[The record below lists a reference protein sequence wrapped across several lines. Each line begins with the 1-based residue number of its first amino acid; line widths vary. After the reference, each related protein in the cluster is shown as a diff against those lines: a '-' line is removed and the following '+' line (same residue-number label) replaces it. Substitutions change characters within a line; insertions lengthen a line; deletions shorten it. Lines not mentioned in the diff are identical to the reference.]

1 MGKSTMTLKWLLLI
15 GGVYFLAIS
24 IVSMLRIK
32 VPVLSMYYSLPSYGY
47 EDRMI
52 SFLSFGWSVFLFTA
66 SLDPVRNR
74 DAVKGVIV
82 TGVAALFGLHV
93 INTVTDFTSLAPS
106 VNPRVFRLEARGL
119 GVYVGALIL
128 CYFLSAKED
137 EAHERHFRNPQ

>member
-32 VPVLSMYYSLPSYGY
+32 VPLLFVYCSLPSYGY

-52 SFLSFGWSVFLFTA
+52 SFLTFGWSVFLFTA
-66 SLDPVRNR
+66 ALDPVRNR

-82 TGVAALFGLHV
+82 TGVAAVLGLHV
-93 INTVTDFTSLAPS
+93 INTVTDFKSLAPS

-119 GVYVGALIL
+119 GIYVGALIL
-128 CYFLSAKED
+128 CYFLSTKED